1 MVISRY
7 AIKFLY
13 RLQESYGGAKKAE
26 PMKSRQT
33 AAILLLSNC
42 PSIRHRWC
50 ERISAGLCLILL
62 ALSLSAQGQNRPAER
77 LRNSGFEGGGGS
89 DGKGAGVPGWDAFEL
104 GYDVDRM
111 THRGGEQSIRCDSLR
126 VTTLRGAQS
135 KVTLHQTQAAPVE
148 VTGWSKAE
156 KVSGVRDSDYSLYVD
171 LAYTDGT
178 TLWGRAESFHVGTHD
193 WERRHLLVVPAKP
206 IETIWVFALFRK
218 HTGTAWFD
226 DFTVHQLDGPGIY
239 DSQSLLPL
247 PKRETV
253 GGGAV
258 TRRVSSADGLT
269 LGLNAQSDIVSVK
282 AGGQE
287 IASTG
292 QGGFYLRDVGADGPV
307 LALRGTPSAY
317 KNNGLLFRSEAADQ
331 QVRFFA
337 QIVPEGDAL
346 AIDGELTD
354 TTGKDRA
361 FTVYFALPVGA
372 EGWLWGDDIRRSHPI
387 AAGQEYSNLTHT
399 NVGATGGLSLYPFG
413 AVSQGRAGVALA
425 NRMDW
430 PAVTRIFYNGTTR
443 QLVMA
448 WDMALTPKT
457 VAWPGRNARF
467 RALLYRL
474 PPETAAWGFRA
485 AAQKFYRLNAPNFD
499 RFAKADGI
507 WMPFTDPG
515 AIRNFADFGIAYHE
529 GDNSLKADDAAGI
542 LSFRYT
548 EPMTWWMPMPPA
560 VPRTYEAAMAMVHSL
575 AADPKPKSKADQD
588 LARAVLNSG
597 TQDESGHFNLEFRN
611 EPWANGAVFVMNTN
625 PELAA
630 TPSQPTRAYLDYN
643 TDMAMK
649 MYGADAKRTRGDQD
663 GEYLDSLEGWSD
675 VQDYRPSHLA
685 ASPYPLPFDTDSRH
699 PVLPQW
705 YSTHTFA
712 RYLRDDLHNRGK
724 LLMANSVPIR
734 FSVFAPLFDVMG
746 IEVNWLGPN
755 GEWQPEGDDVLSLR
769 RTLSA
774 AKPYLL
780 LMNTDYAKFSA
791 PLVEKYFQRSLFYG
805 IFPSMF
811 SADAAT
817 HPYWETP
824 VLYERDRPLFRKYIP
839 IIRRLSAAG
848 WEPVTQAKSSSAG
861 VYVERYGRRLFTLL
875 NDTRQSAAATLTI
888 DLAALGLGAGPSP
901 EAVDLLTG
909 AKLPVS
915 SSSVNGK
922 LTLTVSL
929 QADEALALELR

>member
-1 MVISRY
+1 MFTKARCFSRLRCD
-7 AIKFLY
+7 FLPS
-13 RLQESYGGAKKAE
+13 L
-26 PMKSRQT
+26 
-33 AAILLLSNC
+33 ILLLL
-42 PSIRHRWC
+42 
-50 ERISAGLCLILL
+50 LCSC
-62 ALSLSAQGQNRPAER
+62 LSQAQNRPAER
-77 LRNSGFEGGGGS
+77 LRNPGFEGGGGS

-104 GYDVDRM
+104 GYDVDRN
-111 THRGGEQSIRCDSLR
+111 TFRGGEQSIRCDSLR
-126 VTTLRGAQS
+126 ATILRGAQS
-135 KVTLHQTQAAPVE
+135 KVVLSQKQSMPVE

-171 LAYTDGT
+171 ITYTDGT
-178 TLWGRAESFHVGTHD
+178 TLWGSVEGFRTGTHD
-193 WERRHLLVVPAKP
+193 WERRHLLIVPKKP
-206 IETIWVFALFRK
+206 IESLIVSALFRK
-218 HTGTAWFD
+218 HSGTAWFD
-226 DFTVHQLDGPGIY
+226 DFAVHQLDGPGIY

-247 PKRETV
+247 PKRENR
-253 GGGAV
+253 GSGSIA
-258 TRRVSSADGLT
+258 RRVSSADGLT

-287 IASTG
+287 ITSTG
-292 QGGFYLRDVGADGPV
+292 QGGFYLRDVGADGPI
-307 LALRGTPSAY
+307 LPLNGTPNLY

-354 TTGKDRA
+354 QTGKDRA

-372 EGWLWGDDIRRSHPI
+372 EGWLWGDDIRRSRPI
-387 AAGQEYSNLTHT
+387 ASGQEYSNLTHT

-413 AVSQGRAGVALA
+413 AVSQGRGGVALA

-448 WDMALTPKT
+448 WDVALSPKT

-474 PPETAAWGFRA
+474 PPESAAWGFRA

-507 WMPFTDPG
+507 WMPFTDP
-515 AIRNFADFGIAYHE
+515 ATIKNAADFGFAYHE
-529 GDNSLKADDAAGI
+529 GDNSMKTDDDANI

-560 VPRTYEAAMAMVHSL
+560 MPRTYENAMAMVNSL
-575 AADPKPKSKADQD
+575 ATDPHPKSKTDQD

-597 TQDESGHFNLEFRN
+597 TQDENGHFNLEFRN
-611 EPWANGAVFVMNTN
+611 EPWANGAVFVMDIN

-630 TPSQPTRAYLDYN
+630 TPDRPTRAYLDYN
-643 TDMAMK
+643 IDMAMQ
-649 MYGADAKRTRGDQD
+649 MYGAEAKRTHGSQD

-675 VQDYRPSHLA
+675 VQDYRPSDIA
-685 ASPYPLPFDTDSRH
+685 ANPYPLPFDTDSRR

-712 RYLRDDLHNRGK
+712 RFLRDDLHNRGK

-746 IEVNWLGPN
+746 IEVNWLGAQ
-755 GEWQPEGDDVLSLR
+755 GEWQPEGDDILSMR

-774 AKPYLL
+774 TKPYLL
-780 LMNTDYAKFSA
+780 LMNTNFDKFSS

-817 HPYWETP
+817 HPYWESP
-824 VLYERDRPLFRKYIP
+824 ALYERDRPLFRKYIP
-839 IIRRLSAAG
+839 VIRKLSAAG
-848 WEPVTQAKSSSAG
+848 WEPITHAKSGSAG
-861 VYVERYGRRLFTLL
+861 VYVERYGKRLFTVL
-875 NDTRQSAAATLTI
+875 NDTRQRSAATLTI
-888 DLAALGLGAGPSP
+888 DLAALGLGAVPTP
-901 EAVDLLTG
+901 AVVDLLTG
-909 AKLPVS
+909 AKLPTS
-915 SSSVNGK
+915 GTNGR
-922 LTLTVSL
+922 LTLTVAL
-929 QADEALALELR
+929 QPDQALALEVR

>member
-1 MVISRY
+1 MFTRARCLSLFRCHTP
-7 AIKFLY
+7 FGLF
-13 RLQESYGGAKKAE
+13 
-26 PMKSRQT
+26 
-33 AAILLLSNC
+33 LLLL
-42 PSIRHRWC
+42 
-50 ERISAGLCLILL
+50 LCSCTSQ
-62 ALSLSAQGQNRPAER
+62 AQNRPAER
-77 LRNSGFEGGGGS
+77 LRNPGFEGGGGS
-89 DGKGAGVPGWDAFEL
+89 DGRGAGVPGWDAFEL
-104 GYDVDRM
+104 GYDVDRN
-111 THRGGEQSIRCDSLR
+111 TFRGGEQSIRCDSLR
-126 VTTLRGAQS
+126 ATTLRGASS
-135 KVTLHQTQAAPVE
+135 KIVLNQKQAIPVE

-171 LAYTDGT
+171 LTYTDGT
-178 TLWGRAESFHVGTHD
+178 NLWGTAESFRVGTHD
-193 WERRHLLVVPAKP
+193 WERRHLLIVPKKP
-206 IETIWVFALFRK
+206 IEAIWVFALFRK

-226 DFTVHQLDGPGIY
+226 DFAVHQLDGPGIF

-247 PKRETV
+247 PKRETHGS
-253 GGGAV
+253 GGIA
-258 TRRVSSADGLT
+258 RRVSSADGLT

-287 IASTG
+287 ITSTG
-292 QGGFYLRDVGADGPV
+292 QGGFYLRDVGADGPI
-307 LALRGTPSAY
+307 LPLNGTPNAY
-317 KNNGLLFRSEAADQ
+317 KNNGLLFRSDAADQ

-354 TTGKDRA
+354 LTGKDRA

-372 EGWLWGDDIRRSHPI
+372 EGWTWGDDIRRSHPI

-413 AVSQGRAGVALA
+413 AVSQGKAGVALA

-474 PPETAAWGFRA
+474 PPESAAWGFRA

-515 AIRNFADFGIAYHE
+515 TIKNAADFGFTYHE
-529 GDNSLKADDAAGI
+529 GDNSIKTDDAAGI

-560 VPRTYEAAMAMVHSL
+560 MPRTYENAMAMVNSL
-575 AADPKPKSKADQD
+575 ATDPHPKSKTDQD

-597 TQDESGHFNLEFRN
+597 TQDENGHYNLEFRN
-611 EPWANGAVFVMNTN
+611 EPWANGAVFVMDTN

-630 TPSQPTRAYLDYN
+630 TPDRPTRAYLDYN

-649 MYGADAKRTRGDQD
+649 MYGAEAKRTRGDQD

-675 VQDYRPSHLA
+675 VQDYRPSDIA
-685 ASPYPLPFDTDSRH
+685 ANPYPLPFDTDSRR

-712 RYLRDDLHNRGK
+712 RFLRDDLHNRGK

-746 IEVNWLGPN
+746 IEVNWLDPK
-755 GEWQPEGDDVLSLR
+755 GEWQPEGDDILSMR

-774 AKPYLL
+774 TKPYLL
-780 LMNTDYAKFSA
+780 LMNTNFDKFSS
-791 PLVEKYFQRSLFYG
+791 PMVEKYFQRSLFYG

-817 HPYWETP
+817 HPYWESP
-824 VLYERDRPLFRKYIP
+824 ALYERDRPLFRKYIP
-839 IIRRLSAAG
+839 VIRKLSAAG
-848 WEPVTQAKSSSAG
+848 WEPITQAKSSNAS
-861 VYVERYGRRLFTLL
+861 VYVERYGKRLVTVL
-875 NDTRQSAAATLTI
+875 NDSRQPANTTLTI
-888 DLAALGLGAGPSP
+888 DLTSLGLGVVPTPAV
-901 EAVDLLTG
+901 VDLLTG

-915 SSSVNGK
+915 TANGV

-929 QADEALALELR
+929 KPDQALALELR